1 MSPAQARALLKS
13 AGLIPADLARAMI
26 LLGDTRL
33 PETVQRGVNHV
44 LARDREMFVP
54 ASWAALVRMLAVVGM
69 EGIEIAMREWVA
81 ERTGLEGAEREKNLA
96 IRNLFR

>member
-1 MSPAQARALLKS
+1 
-13 AGLIPADLARAMI
+13 MI

-54 ASWAALVRMLAVVGM
+54 ASWAALVRMLAVVGP
-69 EGIEIAMREWVA
+69 EGVDAAVTGWKARRADIE
-81 ERTGLEGAEREKNLA
+81 GSEREKNMA
-96 IRNLFR
+96 IRNLFS